1 MISAA
6 TTLAMTMPA
15 ITPVS
20 IPGLAVVPG
29 GEVPVVPGGEVPVGG
44 ETACVCVR
52 T

>member
-29 GEVPVVPGGEVPVGG
+29 GEVPVGG
-44 ETACVCVR
+44 ETACVRVR